1 MKEKAKKEKY
11 EKPEL
16 KSIQLHAE
24 EVLVVG
30 CKSISSGGPLKAS
43 CQGGGPACIGS
54 GS

>member
-1 MKEKAKKEKY
+1 MKEKIKKKKY

-24 EVLVVG
+24 EVLVAG
-30 CKSISSGGPLKAS
+30 CKSISSGGPSQAS
-43 CQGGGPACIGS
+43 CVTGGPACIGS

>member
-1 MKEKAKKEKY
+1 MKKKTKKEKY

-30 CKSISSGGPLKAS
+30 CKTIGGGGPLQAS
-43 CQGGGPACIGS
+43 CVGGAVPCIGA